1 MGTCAQPVVAKS
13 SHNPLINLRIRLW
26 QTVSLGNMS
35 RNFGWCCELFKRH
48 FVLPHT
54 WLRHTPLKC
63 SHLTKLRHIP
73 FSYDTHHTQ
82 QSHTTFSYATPR
94 SATPHHTQ
102 LHHNPVQLRHTTLS
116 STTTP
121 FSYATP
127 HLAPPQPRSA
137 TPHHT
142 WLRHNPRIRPYSDMS
157 NRPEGNFLAVKG
169 LFSSIVY
176 IITGSKKFLITGK
189 NKLSL

>member
-35 RNFGWCCELFKRH
+35 RNFEWCCKLFKRH

-63 SHLTKLRHIP
+63 SHLTELRHIP

-82 QSHTTFSYATPR
+82 QSHTTFSYATP
-94 SATPHHTQ
+94 
-102 LHHNPVQLRHTTLS
+102 
-116 STTTP
+116 
-121 FSYATP
+121 

-137 TPHHT
+137 PPHHNYSIST
-142 WLRHNPRIRPYSDMS
+142 TTPFSYAVRHTTLGYAAAH
-157 NRPEGNFLAVKG
+157 LATPQTKNQA
-169 LFSSIVY
+169 LFRHEQQARREFPGSQRTFFPPSSI
-176 IITGSKKFLITGK
+176 
-189 NKLSL
+189 